1 MRTFHIGG
9 VAQGG
14 GQQSSQESS
23 QSGKVHLENAIL
35 LKNSAGEQLSMTRN
49 MVASILDVGGAVIA
63 SYKVAYG
70 SKMLVKD
77 GQTIE
82 RGDKL
87 F

>member
-1 MRTFHIGG
+1 
-9 VAQGG
+9 
-14 GQQSSQESS
+14 
-23 QSGKVHLENAIL
+23 
-35 LKNSAGEQLSMTRN
+35 

-87 F
+87 FEWDPFTLPIIAEKSGVVKYVDLVSGIAGARRDR